1 MDHKEFDELVA
12 RLANAA
18 SRRDALKGLVG
29 SSLAAVGIT
38 TAASDDAEAKGKG
51 GKNRGAGKENKGKG
65 SKNRGAGGAGKENKG
80 KNKKGK
86 GGGGDNDGGGSA
98 TAEACIPTGKKC
110 PAKKPR
116 GRKGKTLGCD
126 KCCQRR
132 TTTNATG
139 KTICYCAE
147 TGTPCTQTRE
157 CCDGVCASRVCR
169 PTT

>member
-38 TAASDDAEAKGKG
+38 TAAFDDTEAKGKG
-51 GKNRGAGKENKGKG
+51 GKNRRAGTENKD
-65 SKNRGAGGAGKENKG
+65 N
-80 KNKKGK
+80 NKKGK
-86 GGGGDNDGGGSA
+86 GGGGDNDGGGSVG
-98 TAEACIPTGKKC
+98 AEACIPTGKKC

-116 GRKGKTLGCD
+116 GKSGKTLGCN

-132 TTTNATG
+132 TAVNANG
-139 KTICYCAE
+139 KTVCYCAE
-147 TGTPCTQTRE
+147 TGTACTQTRE
-157 CCDGVCASRVCR
+157 CCDGVCASGFCR
-169 PTT
+169 LTS